1 MRRRSDPPMAECGRG
16 SLRIWRC
23 NPVFRWRN
31 CGRGV
36 NDSFRNS
43 TYWACVQVVAAR
55 PCVLFLAALQQNRW
69 CNAQVTLSSTCDSGW
84 ELPGK
89 EISHVEIHC
98 PPFSRLEALR
108 RRRERACASQRP
120 RIGRYRH
127 QPLGYSAT
135 CMDRRAPRAIRTHGP
150 SQTMQRPPQAG
161 VAVFGFRAG
170 GIGHRQTAC

>member
-16 SLRIWRC
+16 RLRIWRC
-23 NPVFRWRN
+23 NPLFRWRN
-31 CGRGV
+31 CSRRV

-89 EISHVEIHC
+89 EIPHVEIHC
-98 PPFSRLEALR
+98 PPLSRLEALR
-108 RRRERACASQRP
+108 RRLERACASQRP

-135 CMDRRAPRAIRTHGP
+135 CMDRRAPRAVRTHGP

-161 VAVFGFRAG
+161 VAVFASRAG
-170 GIGHRQTAC
+170 GIGRRQTAC